1 MAKQSNNAHDA
12 EFLSHNSIQHGLLI
26 PLLIDMLEFSVVV
39 PNYDDNPFL
48 RYLVIES

>member
-26 PLLIDMLEFSVVV
+26 PLLIDMLELSVVV
-39 PNYDDNPFL
+39 PTYDVNPFL
-48 RYLVIES
+48 GYHVIES